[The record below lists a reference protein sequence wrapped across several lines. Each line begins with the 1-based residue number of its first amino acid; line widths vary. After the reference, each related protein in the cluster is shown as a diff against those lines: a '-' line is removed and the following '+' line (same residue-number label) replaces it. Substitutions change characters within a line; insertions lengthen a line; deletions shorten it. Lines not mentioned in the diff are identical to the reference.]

1 VESKVTVRTIAEAK
15 RRGRRIAMVTCYDAT
30 FGRLVDESGIDIVLV
45 GDSLGMV
52 IQGLPNT
59 LPVTLDEVVYHCRAV
74 ARGVRRAHLVGD
86 MPFGSYQASPE
97 DALRSAVRML
107 KEGGVE
113 AVKLEGG
120 VEMAET
126 VRRLVAV
133 GIPVMGHVGLTPQ
146 SVHAMGGFRV
156 QGRDE
161 DSAGRIVDGARA
173 LQEAGA
179 YSIVLEGMPTDVA
192 ARVTASLPI
201 PTIGIGAGPS
211 CDGQVLVLHD
221 LLGLP
226 GDFSPRFV
234 RRYEELGLRTRAA
247 LAKYVDDVRR
257 GDFPSKEESYQS
269 ADAAPAPKPDDKDTP
284 PRYGPQ

>member
-1 VESKVTVRTIAEAK
+1 MEPKVTVRTIAAAREK
-15 RRGRRIAMVTCYDAT
+15 GRRIAMVTCYDAT
-30 FGRLVDESGIDIVLV
+30 FGRLVDESGIDVVLV

-59 LPVTLDEVVYHCRAV
+59 LPVTLDEVIYHCRAV
-74 ARGVRRAHLVGD
+74 SRGVRRAHLVGD
-86 MPFGSYQASPE
+86 MPFGSYQPSPE
-97 DALRSAVRML
+97 EALRSATRLL
-107 KEGGVE
+107 KEGNVE

-126 VRRLVAV
+126 VAKLVSV

-161 DSAGRIVDGARA
+161 DSAARIVDGARA
-173 LQEAGA
+173 LQAAGA
-179 YSIVLEGMPTDVA
+179 YSVVLEGMPSEVA
-192 ARVTASLPI
+192 ERVTAAVSI
-201 PTIGIGAGPS
+201 PTIGIGAGPG

-226 GDFSPRFV
+226 GDFTPRFV
-234 RRYEELGLRTRAA
+234 RRYEELGLRSRAA
-247 LAKYVDDVRR
+247 LSRYVEDVR
-257 GDFPSKEESYQS
+257 GGAFPSAEESYDRTS
-269 ADAAPAPKPDDKDTP
+269 SPASPGGSGPTPK
-284 PRYGPQ
+284 YGPHS

>member
-1 VESKVTVRTIAEAK
+1 MEPKVTVRTLQAAK
-15 RRGRRIAMVTCYDAT
+15 RTGRRLAMVTCYDAT
-30 FGRLVDESGIDIVLV
+30 FGRLVDESGVDVVLV

-59 LPVTLDEVVYHCRAV
+59 LAVTLDEVIYHCRAV
-74 ARGVRRAHLVGD
+74 SRGVRRAHLVGD
-86 MPFGSYQASPE
+86 MPFGSYQPSPE
-97 DALRSAVRML
+97 EAMRSATRML

-126 VRRLVAV
+126 VTKLVSV

-161 DSAGRIVDGARA
+161 DSAARIVDGARA
-173 LQEAGA
+173 LEEAGA
-179 YSIVLEGMPTDVA
+179 YSVVLEGMPTDVA
-192 ARVTASLPI
+192 TRVTASLSI

-211 CDGQVLVLHD
+211 CDGQVLVLYD

-226 GDFSPRFV
+226 GDATPRFV
-234 RRYEELGLRTRAA
+234 RRFEELGLRTRAA
-247 LAKYVDDVRR
+247 LARYVEDVRS
-257 GDFPSKEESYQS
+257 GAFPTVEESYS
-269 ADAAPAPKPDDKDTP
+269 PET
-284 PRYGPQ
+284 RLSGHH